1 MGGVTPLQHRVKIGC
16 FAGMSSSSRWSPSSS
31 GKSGSSHSFN
41 VRAAPSSRTKNSLSF
56 LLLFIKVLSVA
67 LPFMMMT
74 FGTSQTI
81 KVAEAGLVHVSLNV
95 YQVREL
101 KRKI

>member
-56 LLLFIKVLSVA
+56 LVLFIKQSVA